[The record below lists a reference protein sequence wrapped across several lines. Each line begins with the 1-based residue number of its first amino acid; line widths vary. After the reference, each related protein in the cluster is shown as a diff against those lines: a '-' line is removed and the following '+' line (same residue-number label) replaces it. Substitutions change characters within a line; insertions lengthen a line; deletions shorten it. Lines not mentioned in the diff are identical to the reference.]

1 MPTRK
6 GDQRKG
12 DNQTQDQVGAEPP
25 DGPLSR
31 LAFLDGIR
39 GFDRK
44 RVKRRRLLTSS
55 RLARRAQRVEVERV
69 RIDLIE
75 RRKKQRDGE
84 PPQPPGAAGAVN
96 WTPVGPSVV
105 TFGQAT
111 GNPPVSGRI
120 TSLAVGPSGI
130 RAYAGAANGGVWVTE
145 DGGATWEPL
154 DDYFTAMNVPAN
166 VQADSLAIGA
176 LAVVFGAARAD
187 DVVYAGTGESNQ
199 GADSYMGV
207 GIRRFGP
214 PAGGGAAAWTLEA
227 TNLAGTWVSRLVV
240 DPDDPTI
247 VYAATGSGLF
257 RRPTAGFATWT
268 ALTPTPAPGDSRVT
282 DLAVA
287 STGTDRRIYA
297 AYINGAVYALDP
309 ATTTWTSLTGI
320 PATPSWVCLSATWV
334 PGASAS
340 QRVVYALTGAG
351 ALFRLAP
358 GGATAFTAVTGMPPV
373 TAGGQGWY
381 DLAVEIEPGSADTVW
396 LVGDWTKASGE
407 YNLSLWRGAVST
419 AGATPNF
426 GFTSTATPSSDAT
439 YRGLGV
445 HSDGHAI
452 DFPSDGSATPVW
464 VGCDG
469 GVFVSTTGAAGTFQ
483 PRNVGLAITELG
495 YLADWATTDAASL
508 AGCQDNG
515 TVRFRGEPAWFES
528 PRGDG
533 GGVTIDPNNQYRA
546 MRQYVRVGSYTGAAL
561 LWSPAIR
568 STTDGGQTAG
578 SWTGVTIPPA
588 GGSAAS
594 AAQKTAVNIESSR
607 TQFYG
612 PLASVFASDLAQSL
626 AVFGTNR
633 VWLSTDWGATWNT
646 LPTNTNPY
654 GAGGTNLTQDVLDDP
669 SPGTTHPDG
678 FRQNAVSALTFANAN
693 RLYAST
699 AAGIWRFDRTGS
711 TWTLTAVSTAG
722 LPAGRRITDIEPVD
736 AAAGSLY
743 ATLAG
748 TPSTHVYFFSGVAG
762 ASWVNAGLSAGG
774 ANLDTP
780 AHAVAVDPNNTAI
793 LYVATDVGVFRGQKT
808 GATTW
813 AWTPFSQG
821 LPQASVL
828 DLRIHQ
834 RTRLLRAVTHG
845 RGLWEIELDST
856 SLPEPELYMRANAAD
871 TGRLLDAGHRYSW
884 IEGHPDPSHSGSNVW
899 HWMSPDIK
907 IRRSSLSGLPTIG
920 SPPTF
925 YDFANNVGDYV
936 DTTNVETVDPG
947 ANTAYVQVH
956 NRSLTSINGS
966 DIRVLLLLTDAS
978 AGLPN
983 LPSGYAANI
992 VSGAA
997 PSGWVSGGWFVG
1009 DTTSPY
1015 KSPTGKVDARL
1026 PGVVA
1031 FSIDVATLSLPATHD
1046 HVCAAA
1052 FATTISMADR
1062 LTSTQA
1068 SMDALTMADRHAVHR
1083 NLHVVAAGS
1092 MPVAEGGGPA
1102 PQTFIFDIHNASR
1115 KDATYDVLLNASIR
1129 PFDLSV
1135 VVNRS
1140 GILDNEGVRI
1150 VETSLEAVQLDGLD
1164 IDSRHH
1170 WEAWRR
1176 VLEERLD
1183 SNRERVGRW
1192 ADLKRDSHR
1201 WAMYKLAK
1209 LSGLDF
1215 GRFLTTNGR
1224 PATSLSVSIPRGR
1237 FMTLVATWRPPVDAK
1252 PGWSAELEVI
1262 QRLGKRIVGGST
1274 YALRVVEPSID

>member
-1 MPTRK
+1 MPTRRS
-6 GDQRKG
+6 DTETRAR
-12 DNQTQDQVGAEPP
+12 VEPEPP
-25 DGPLSR
+25 DGPLGR
-31 LAFLDGIR
+31 LAFLDGLR
-39 GFDRK
+39 GFDRA
-44 RVKRRRLLTSS
+44 RVKRRRLLTAS
-55 RLARRAQRVEVERV
+55 RLTRRAQRVEVERV
-69 RIDLIE
+69 RDDLID
-75 RRKKQRDGE
+75 RLRKQREGE
-84 PPQPPGAAGAVN
+84 APLPPGPAGAVN
-96 WTPVGPSVV
+96 WTPIGPSVV

-120 TSLAVGPSGI
+120 TALAVGPSGT

-154 DDYFTAMNVPAN
+154 DDYFTATNVPPN

-176 LAVVFGAARAD
+176 LAVVFGATRAN

-199 GADSYMGV
+199 SVDSYMGV

-214 PAGGGAAAWTLEA
+214 PAGGGTPAWTLEA
-227 TNLAGTWVSRLVV
+227 TNLAGTWVSRLVL

-247 VYAATGSGLF
+247 LYAATGSGLF
-257 RRPTAGFATWT
+257 RRPTSGFATWT
-268 ALTPTPAPGDSRVT
+268 ALNPTPAPGDSRVT

-309 ATTTWTSLTGI
+309 TTTTWTSITGI
-320 PATPSWVCLSATWV
+320 PTMPAPVWICLAATRV
-334 PGASAS
+334 PGAATN
-340 QRVVYALTGAG
+340 QRVLYALTGTG

-358 GGATAFTAVTGMPPV
+358 GGATAFTAVTGVPPV

-381 DLAVEIEPGSADTVW
+381 DLAVEIEPGTADTVW
-396 LVGDWTKASGE
+396 LVGDWTIASGQ

-419 AGATPNF
+419 AGATPSF
-426 GFTSTATPSSDAT
+426 GFSAATPSSDAT

-464 VGCDG
+464 IGCDG
-469 GVFVSTTGAAGTFQ
+469 GVFVSTTGTAGTFQ

-495 YLADWATTDAASL
+495 YLANWATTDAASL

-515 TVRFRGEPAWFES
+515 TIRFRGEPAWFES

-546 MRQYVRVGSYTGAAL
+546 MRQYVRAGSYSGSAL
-561 LWSPAIR
+561 SWAPGISA
-568 STTDGGQTAG
+568 TTDGGQMAS
-578 SWTGVTIPPA
+578 SWTGVTVPPA
-588 GGSAAS
+588 GGSSAS
-594 AAQKTAVNIESSR
+594 AAQKTAVNTENSR

-612 PLASVFASDLAQSL
+612 PLASVFASDIGQSL
-626 AVFGTNR
+626 VVFGTNR
-633 VWLSTDWGATWNT
+633 VWLSTDWGSTWNT
-646 LPTNTNPY
+646 LPTNTNPF
-654 GAGGTNLTQDVLDDP
+654 GSGGTNLTQDVLDDP
-669 SPGTTHPDG
+669 SPGTMHPGG
-678 FRQNAVSALTFANAN
+678 FRQNAVNALTFANAS
-693 RLYAST
+693 RLYAAT

-711 TWTLTAVSTAG
+711 TWTRTAITTTG
-722 LPAGRRITDIEPVD
+722 LPAGRRITDVEPVD
-736 AAAGSLY
+736 ATAGSLY
-743 ATLAG
+743 VTLAG
-748 TPSTHVYFFSGVAG
+748 TPSTHVYFFSGAAG

-774 ANLDTP
+774 ASLDTP
-780 AHAVAVDPNNTAI
+780 AHAVVVDPVNTAI

-808 GATTW
+808 GTTTW
-813 AWTPFSQG
+813 AWTPYSQG

-828 DLRIHQ
+828 DLWIHP

-856 SLPEPELYMRANAAD
+856 SLAEPELYMRANAAD

-884 IEGHPDPSHSGSNVW
+884 IEGHPDPSRSGANVW

-907 IRRSSLSGLPTIG
+907 IRRPSLGGLPSIG

-947 ANTAYVQVH
+947 ANTAYVQIH
-956 NRSLTSINGS
+956 NRSLTPINGS

-978 AGLPN
+978 VGLPN

-1009 DTTSPY
+1009 DTASPY
-1015 KSPTGKVDARL
+1015 KSPAGKVDARL

-1031 FSIDVATLSLPATHD
+1031 FSIDIASLALPATHD

-1052 FATTISMADR
+1052 FATTISAADR
-1062 LTSTQA
+1062 LTSTQV
-1068 SMDALTMADRHAVHR
+1068 SLDALTMEDRHAVHR

-1092 MPVAEGGGPA
+1092 TPVAEGGGPV
-1102 PQTFIFDIHNASR
+1102 PQTFTFDVHNTGR
-1115 KDATYDVLLNASIR
+1115 RDAAYDVFLDASFE
-1129 PFDLSV
+1129 PLDLSIV
-1135 VVNRS
+1135 VSRG
-1140 GILDNEGVRI
+1140 GILGNEGARI
-1150 VETSLEAVQLDGLD
+1150 VETSLKGVRLNSLDTE
-1164 IDSRHH
+1164 SRDH
-1170 WEAWRR
+1170 WQAWREA
-1176 VLEERLD
+1176 LEERLRSSRD
-1183 SNRERVGRW
+1183 QVERW
-1192 ADLKRDSHR
+1192 ADMKSDSRR
-1201 WAMYKLAK
+1201 WTMYKLAK
-1209 LSGLDF
+1209 LSALDF
-1215 GRFLTTNGR
+1215 RRFLTTNGR
-1224 PATSLSVSIPRGR
+1224 SATSLSVSIPRR
-1237 FMTLVATWRPPVDAK
+1237 QFITLVATWRPPIDAK
-1252 PGWSAELEVI
+1252 PGWNGSLDVI
-1262 QRLGKRIVGGST
+1262 QRRGKRIVGGST
-1274 YALRVVEPSID
+1274 YALRVMEPRAD